1 MKLRLPTLKSGINEL
16 ADSINPAELDLDS
29 DIFRVPVIVDG
40 TVDLDE
46 SKLDVRLHVETEG
59 HYVCDR
65 CAVEFDRPFSVD
77 LRVLVLRR
85 DPHDADEEEAVD
97 LLFIGTGGQMVD
109 LSEEIADALLLDVP
123 LQILHDSECKGLCP
137 VCYQDWNEG
146 TCEHYSQ
153 YSSGS
158 SDNGSSGDE
167 PND

>member
-1 MKLRLPTLKSGINEL
+1 M
-16 ADSINPAELDLDS
+16 
-29 DIFRVPVIVDG
+29 PVVVVG
-40 TVDLDE
+40 TVNMDE
-46 SKLDVRLHVETEG
+46 TKLDVRLRAETEG

-77 LRVLVLRR
+77 LRLLVLRR
-85 DPHDADEEEAVD
+85 DPYDIDEEEALD
-97 LLFIGTGGQMVD
+97 LLFLGTNGVEVD

-137 VCYQDWNEG
+137 ICYVDWNEE

-153 YSSGS
+153 YAKKNSSANS
-158 SDNGSSGDE
+158 SSEDE